1 MTHRL
6 VKLAFAMVALGVAAL
21 VSGLIWPNHPY
32 LIALGLLLMLP
43 WANWRLSL
51 RERRRERTK
60 PPHWQVTVT
69 DAQQAAHTW
78 RVVAGAEHLAM
89 AQVGDEVQGHLSRDG
104 LYITGIGQRLVRAPV
119 APAQGA
125 GATQV

>member
-51 RERRRERTK
+51 WERRRERTK

-78 RVVAGAEHLAM
+78 RVV
-89 AQVGDEVQGHLSRDG
+89 DG

>member
-51 RERRRERTK
+51 WERRRERTK

-89 AQVGDEVQGHLSRDG
+89 AQVGDEVQGHVSRDG
-104 LYITGIGQRLVRAPV
+104 LLITGIGKRLVPAAAPQTPS
-119 APAQGA
+119 AD
-125 GATQV
+125 ATQF